1 MNESLDRLH
10 PETTDYPAQ
19 YLLVNED
26 YGTVIW
32 CESHHTAVR
41 ACKASPN
48 GGIIINTATA
58 DPALVARVLANARH
72 NMDAKPNTQPDTQDS
87 RSRLDHN
94 TPADAKDNP
103 TA

>member
-1 MNESLDRLH
+1 METNTTPQSSQEMNESLDRLH

-58 DPALVARVLANARH
+58 DPALVARTLANARH
-72 NMDAKPNTQPDTQDS
+72 NM
-87 RSRLDHN
+87 N
-94 TPADAKDNP
+94 TPTDAQTNP
-103 TA
+103 QT

>member
-1 MNESLDRLH
+1 METNTTTQSSQETNESLDRLH

-72 NMDAKPNTQPDTQDS
+72 NMDSKPSTPTEQPLSAVQ
-87 RSRLDHN
+87 
-94 TPADAKDNP
+94 
-103 TA
+103 

>member
-1 MNESLDRLH
+1 METNTTPQSSQEMNEALDRLH
-10 PETTDYPAQ
+10 PETATPDYPAQ

-26 YGTVIW
+26 HGTVIW
-32 CESHHTAVR
+32 CESHLTAVR

-72 NMDAKPNTQPDTQDS
+72 NM
-87 RSRLDHN
+87 N

>member
-1 MNESLDRLH
+1 METNTTPQSSQEMNESLDRLH

-32 CESHHTAVR
+32 CESHLTAVR
-41 ACKASPN
+41 ACKANPN

-58 DPALVARVLANARH
+58 DPAIVARALANARQ
-72 NMDAKPNTQPDTQDS
+72 NM
-87 RSRLDHN
+87 N
-94 TPADAKDNP
+94 TPTDAQTNP
-103 TA
+103 QT

>member
-1 MNESLDRLH
+1 METNTTPQSSQEMNESLDRLH

-32 CESHHTAVR
+32 CESHLTAVR

-72 NMDAKPNTQPDTQDS
+72 NMNAQPNTPTEQPLSAAQ
-87 RSRLDHN
+87 
-94 TPADAKDNP
+94 
-103 TA
+103 

>member
-1 MNESLDRLH
+1 MEITTPQSSQEMNESLDRLH

-41 ACKASPN
+41 ACKASPH

-58 DPALVARVLANARH
+58 DPAIVARALANARQ
-72 NMDAKPNTQPDTQDS
+72 NM
-87 RSRLDHN
+87 N
-94 TPADAKDNP
+94 TPTDAQTNP
-103 TA
+103 QT

>member
-1 MNESLDRLH
+1 METNTTQNSQEMNEALDRLH

-26 YGTVIW
+26 YGIVIW
-32 CESHHTAVR
+32 CESHLTAVR

-72 NMDAKPNTQPDTQDS
+72 NM
-87 RSRLDHN
+87 N
-94 TPADAKDNP
+94 TPTDAQTNP
-103 TA
+103 QT

>member
-1 MNESLDRLH
+1 METNTTTQSSQEMNESLDRLH

-58 DPALVARVLANARH
+58 DPALVARTLANARH
-72 NMDAKPNTQPDTQDS
+72 NM
-87 RSRLDHN
+87 N
-94 TPADAKDNP
+94 TPADAQDNP
-103 TA
+103 QA